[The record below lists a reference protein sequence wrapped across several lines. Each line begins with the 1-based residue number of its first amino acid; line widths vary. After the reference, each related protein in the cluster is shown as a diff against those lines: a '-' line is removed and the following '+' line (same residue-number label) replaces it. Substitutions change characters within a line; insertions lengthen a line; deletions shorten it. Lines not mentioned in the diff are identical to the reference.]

1 MCYYVATNT
10 NECNK
15 NIEEGDAM
23 TEEEIT
29 HKLYLLS
36 YSQREVVGNIINIL
50 LESKKDTK

>member
-1 MCYYVATNT
+1 MNVVKNT
-10 NECNK
+10 FNK